1 MFEVFSYLFSSPPN
15 KKIVWEK
22 KPSINPFLEVNMKC
36 IFCSIWVYRSFDV
49 WPNEWM
55 NSSKWMRNGSIY
67 VEMNDC
73 LKNTF
78 AWYRVFH
85 KHSALVWSVR
95 PSVLQFV
102 HLFVPFWT
110 VPGFWACFMISMP
123 YLTKVFRLN

>member
-95 PSVLQFV
+95 PSVRPSVCPSVCPFLNRPRV
-102 HLFVPFWT
+102 LGLFYDIYALF
-110 VPGFWACFMISMP
+110 
-123 YLTKVFRLN
+123 N